1 MATAQAGP
9 QETRPRRQMQEVKA
23 PEQFQFTNLGQTVG
37 GKLISIELVT
47 VKDKQAIEYLFEDE
61 GGHRLTCLGTAD
73 LNKKIHSGHIEHWL
87 EIRYERDD
95 SSFQKQGQSAMKI
108 FKVLVSKDKEPG
120 SSRTWVA

>member
-1 MATAQAGP
+1 
-9 QETRPRRQMQEVKA
+9 
-23 PEQFQFTNLGQTVG
+23 
-37 GKLISIELVT
+37 VT

-61 GGHRLTCLGTAD
+61 EGRRLTCLGTAD
-73 LNKKIHSGHIEHWL
+73 LNKKIHPGHIEHWL

-120 SSRTWVA
+120 F